1 MKKVPRIL
9 VALALGGALVSTNLL
24 GCSSA
29 PAAAPTAAAA
39 PKQSG
44 AAASGEP
51 IVIGLVTEVTGAQ
64 TSTGDNQTNGLKMA
78 VEEWNQKGGIKG
90 RPIKLVVEDDTSTP
104 PGTVNAFNKILDQK
118 PVAVFIPNFAN
129 FDMAIE
135 PAIKKA
141 GIPAITGASGPGV
154 TAAGNP
160 WIFRVRT
167 NDNIMGK
174 LAAEYAVKEMGAK
187 KIGILYVSGEM
198 GAGAS
203 AVVKQNL
210 EALGN
215 PPVAMESYNPD
226 DKDVTAQLLNI
237 QKAGAD
243 LVIGWAYPPDA
254 AMVMTSVMQLGVKM
268 KLLGSPAY
276 AVSDALKLA
285 KDAANGTSVIT
296 DWVAGDDPATQNWVK
311 QIEAR
316 AKLPANF
323 IHSVYYDGFNVL
335 AQSIEKAGT
344 DPAALRDA
352 IRAVKGYKGI
362 TGEYSFDANGDGLR
376 QAYIAQIKDGK
387 PVMVKTVK
395 GQ

>member
-1 MKKVPRIL
+1 MKRGFGIQAK
-9 VALALGGALVSTNLL
+9 LALGGLFLAAILL
-24 GCSSA
+24 GCSST
-29 PAAAPTAAAA
+29 PAAAPTAA
-39 PKQSG
+39 KQTG
-44 AAASGEP
+44 AASGEP

-64 TSTGDNQTNGLKMA
+64 ASTGENQTNGIRMA
-78 VEEWNQKGGIKG
+78 IDEWNQKGGIKG
-90 RPIKLVVEDDTSTP
+90 RPIKLVIEDDTSTP
-104 PGTVNAFNKILDQK
+104 PGTVNAFNKVLEQK

-135 PAIKKA
+135 PAIRKA

-187 KIGILYVSGEM
+187 KIGILYVTGEM

-210 EALGN
+210 EALGT
-215 PPVAMESYNPD
+215 PPVGMESYNPD
-226 DKDVTAQLLNI
+226 DKDVTAQMLNL

-254 AMVMTSVMQLGVKM
+254 AMVMTNMLQLGVKM

-285 KDAANGTSVIT
+285 KEAANGHTVIT
-296 DWVAGDDPATQNWVK
+296 DWIPSDDPVTQAWVK

-323 IHSVYYDGFNVL
+323 IHSVYYDGMNIL
-335 AQSIEKAGT
+335 ASTIEKVGT
-344 DPAALRDA
+344 DPAAIRDG

-376 QAYIAQIKDGK
+376 QASIAQIKDGK
-387 PVMVKTVK
+387 PVLIKTVK